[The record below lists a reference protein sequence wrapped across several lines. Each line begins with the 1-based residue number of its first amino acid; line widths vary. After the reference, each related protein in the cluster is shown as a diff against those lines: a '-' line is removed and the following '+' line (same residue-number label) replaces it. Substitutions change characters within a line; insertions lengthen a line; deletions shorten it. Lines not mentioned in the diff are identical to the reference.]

1 MTLATEHR
9 IRCEV
14 MAKAS
19 AISIRKAKLGDAD
32 GILTCLREAFEP
44 YRELY
49 TREGFLDTV
58 LTTETIRNRISMMT
72 IIVAINSVSEII
84 GTVACSVVAPEE
96 GHLRGMAVRPAWHG
110 HGIARQ
116 LLDAAEAELHQHNCR
131 RVTLDTTEPLKR
143 AIRFYERN
151 GFRATGKVGD
161 FFGMPLLEYEK
172 SLQ

>member
-1 MTLATEHR
+1 MTDPSL
-9 IRCEV
+9 
-14 MAKAS
+14 
-19 AISIRKAKLGDAD
+19 ISIRKATLSDAD

-58 LTTETIRNRISMMT
+58 LTTETILSRISMMT
-72 IIVAINSVSEII
+72 IFVAINDDSEVV
-84 GTVACSVVAPEE
+84 GTVACCVVIPEE

-110 HGIARQ
+110 HGIAQQ
-116 LLDAAEAELHQHNCR
+116 LLDAAEADLHRHNCR

-143 AIRFYERN
+143 AIRFYEKN
-151 GFRATGKVGD
+151 GFRPTGKMAD
-161 FFGMPLLEYEK
+161 FFGMPLFEYEK